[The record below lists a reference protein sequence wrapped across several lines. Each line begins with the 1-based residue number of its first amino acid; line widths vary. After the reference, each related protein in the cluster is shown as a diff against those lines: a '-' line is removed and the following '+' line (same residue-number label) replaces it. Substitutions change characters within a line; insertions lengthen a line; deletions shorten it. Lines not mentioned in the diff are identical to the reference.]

1 MSEKQRGIASCT
13 PIKWCFVL
21 QTLAS
26 EISALRE
33 DVAALAR
40 RQEGKEKEKKT
51 YKIIIISE
59 FLHICDFVYVIVYVC
74 VSVCVF
80 LCMFLCVCAVFF

>member
-40 RQEGKEKEKKT
+40 RQEGKEKEKKPT
-51 YKIIIISE
+51 K
-59 FLHICDFVYVIVYVC
+59 
-74 VSVCVF
+74 
-80 LCMFLCVCAVFF
+80 